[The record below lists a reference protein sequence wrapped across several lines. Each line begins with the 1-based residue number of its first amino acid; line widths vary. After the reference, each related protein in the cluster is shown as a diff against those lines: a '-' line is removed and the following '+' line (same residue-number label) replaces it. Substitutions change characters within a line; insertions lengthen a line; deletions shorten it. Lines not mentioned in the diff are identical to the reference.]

1 MRYVSTACALR
12 VCTLRVHVHHA
23 WRTHAMSMCRYM
35 DYHLSLYCFL
45 DTVDSCSK
53 RDEARAD
60 MVDMA
65 WESASV

>member
-1 MRYVSTACALR
+1 MP
-12 VCTLRVHVHHA
+12 
-23 WRTHAMSMCRYM
+23 MCRYM